1 MNKIDLK
8 GYKGFKIL
16 KSDHSLEANRLHA
29 FCYMNDIP
37 LLKVDK
43 PFVTGRPG
51 AYGSSGTEE
60 LHKAIL
66 MKEDVEKDYI
76 PCGSVEWC
84 EKLLGQHIKPEYY
97 PIWLNHF
104 LHRKVWVSE
113 EWILGRKLFVKPSD
127 RYKRFTGFV
136 TTGTYKKKKKPPFW
150 YSEIVT
156 FENEWRCYVTD
167 GIVKACEWYY
177 GDEINTPEISIT
189 GDVIKTLQLF
199 IPPMY
204 SGALDIGYIK
214 SIGELAVIESQH
226 PFACGWYGKQ
236 EDDYKY
242 FQWLID
248 GWIYMKR
255 LINE

>member
-1 MNKIDLK
+1 MSKIDLK

-84 EKLLGQHIKPEYY
+84 EQLLGQHIKPEYY

-113 EWILGRKLFVKPSD
+113 EWVLGRKLFVKPSD
-127 RYKRFTGFV
+127 KYKRFTGFV

-156 FENEWRCYVTD
+156 FENEWRYYITEGKVVTS
-167 GIVKACEWYY
+167 GWYW
-177 GDEINTPEISIT
+177 GDEINTPFPPNLWEYNLNIPKNFNGAIDFGEI
-189 GDVIKTLQLF
+189 K
-199 IPPMY
+199 
-204 SGALDIGYIK
+204 
-214 SIGELAVIESQH
+214 GELALVEVQH
-226 PFACGWYGKQ
+226 PFACGWYGPQ
-236 EDDYKY
+236 EYDKTY

-248 GWIYMKR
+248 GWIYMKE
-255 LINE
+255 LIKEK